1 VLAPEDLPSALDP
14 SHLPLIER
22 LLTEH
27 PRTPSE
33 YQLANLYL
41 FRAAHRYTVHNA
53 PLPCVT
59 GTTYDG
65 VRHALPLGPLDAAAL
80 PAIAAI
86 AACIYP
92 LAEGEARQL
101 AAASALAL
109 SYNSDDSD
117 YLYDA
122 VRLSTLA
129 GAKTKAQQARA
140 FEAAASPRLAPLEAI
155 GPEAAYGILDLWLR
169 QSGRAPKATDS
180 AACRE
185 AIACAPELGLQG
197 MAVIAEGRPSGFL
210 LAGPARN
217 GVRVVHFAK
226 GRRDQAGLYPWM
238 FARFAAV
245 CGAKIL
251 NFEQDLGSPGLAQAK
266 RALAPASV
274 LHKYR
279 LQLRPTT
286 VEDRP

>member
-1 VLAPEDLPSALDP
+1 VPAPEDLPNALDS
-14 SHLPLIER
+14 SHLPLIAR
-22 LLTEH
+22 LLAAH

-41 FRAAHRYTVHNA
+41 FRAAHRYAVHLA

-65 VRHALPLGPLDAAAL
+65 VRHALPLGPLDAATL
-80 PAIAAI
+80 PAIARI

-92 LAEGEARQL
+92 LAEAEARQL
-101 AAASALAL
+101 AAASGLAL
-109 SYNSDDSD
+109 SYNQDDSD

-122 VRLSTLA
+122 ARLSVLV

-140 FEAAASPRLAPLEAI
+140 FETAAAPRLVPLEAI
-155 GPEAAYGILDLWLR
+155 GSEGAFGILDLWLR
-169 QSGRAPKATDS
+169 QSGRAPEATDA

-185 AIACAPELGLQG
+185 ALARAPELGLHG
-197 MAVIAEGRPSGFL
+197 MAVIAEGTPGGFL
-210 LAGPARN
+210 LAGPPRE

-226 GRRDQAGLYPWM
+226 GRRDHPGLYAWM
-238 FARFAAV
+238 FAHFAAV
-245 CGAKIL
+245 CGAEML

-279 LQLRPTT
+279 LHLRPHAS
-286 VEDRP
+286 

>member
-1 VLAPEDLPSALDP
+1 MPAPEDSPSALDP

-22 LLTEH
+22 LLTED

-41 FRAAHRYTVHNA
+41 FRAVHRYTVHKA

-59 GTTYDG
+59 GVTYDG
-65 VRHALPLGPLDAAAL
+65 VRHALPLAPLDAAAL

-86 AACIYP
+86 ATCIYP
-92 LAEGEARQL
+92 LAEDEARHL
-101 AAASALAL
+101 ATTSALTL
-109 SYNSDDSD
+109 SCNPDDSD

-122 VRLSTLA
+122 TRLSTLA

-140 FEAAASPRLAPLEAI
+140 FEAAAAPRLVPLEAI
-155 GPEAAYGILDLWLR
+155 GPEAAYGILDLWLH
-169 QSGRAPKATDS
+169 QSGRAPEAADAT
-180 AACRE
+180 ACRE

-197 MAVIAEGRPSGFL
+197 MAVIAEGRPGGFL
-210 LAGPARN
+210 LAGPERD

-226 GRRDQAGLYPWM
+226 GRRDHAGLYAWM

-245 CGAKIL
+245 CGAKTL

-266 RALAPASV
+266 RALAPASM
-274 LHKYR
+274 LPKYR
-279 LQLRPTT
+279 LHLRPTT